1 MAGGVVRLMGERKM
15 SVSKTLKIVAAVLG
29 VMLCMGAGILLYQ
42 VKKSPGSVS
51 RNMDLGNKYL
61 LAEDYDSAI
70 SAFSK
75 AIAIDGMNADAYI
88 GRGDAYKAKEEYANA
103 WADYEKAQDI
113 SGDTNILRNRIGP
126 TVITVVSPDGA
137 GVDGAAVRLI
147 GSDHSYDFVT
157 DSTGSISEV
166 VFPEKYSVEINKES
180 YETVKTEL
188 SAESGGIVVDQIEI
202 KFVDEVAGAVEA
214 VGAAQANKDR
224 TFMGITTLEQGVES
238 RIDANGST
246 YRIRY
251 DDAGTND
258 GCVRLNLYVNDI
270 VESYSNDSVMGPF
283 QIDVYVTDIDISD
296 SYYNI
301 AVTFIGEDSESR
313 TALFAFNDSD
323 ISMIGEFDGW
333 LVPESASGDGTVLL
347 EFDIGVAMR
356 DYGSFVA
363 RPEISVHD
371 LSAEQV
377 KVHSGRKLK
386 FDSAYEDGFV
396 VPLTSNLTVYADVN
410 CTSAVGTIPAGTSV
424 RCEYPEVTAYGKL
437 HVTGGSV
444 SGYVTRSMLKESCQ
458 GMALAG

>member
-1 MAGGVVRLMGERKM
+1 MITQISSGTA
-15 SVSKTLKIVAAVLG
+15 SYT
-29 VMLCMGAGILLYQ
+29 
-42 VKKSPGSVS
+42 
-51 RNMDLGNKYL
+51 RNLDLGNKYL
-61 LAEDYDSAI
+61 LSEDYDSAI

-75 AIAIDGMNADAYI
+75 AIEIDSMNADAYI

-137 GVDGAAVRLI
+137 GVDGAAVRLV

-214 VGAAQANKDR
+214 VGAAQANKDN

-246 YRIRY
+246 YLIRY
-251 DDAGTND
+251 DIIEKNS
-258 GCVRLNLYVNDI
+258 VRVALNLYVNDV
-270 VESYSNDSVMGPF
+270 VESYGNDSVPDPY
-283 QIDVYVTDIDISD
+283 QVDVYVTDIDISD

-301 AVTFIGEDSESR
+301 ITVISGEDSITT
-313 TALFAFNDSD
+313 TAIFAFNDNA
-323 ISMIGEFDGW
+323 IHMIGEFDGW

-347 EFDIGVAMR
+347 EFDIGMMMR
-356 DYGSFVA
+356 DYGNFYA
-363 RPEISVHD
+363 RPEISVRD

-386 FDSAYEDGFV
+386 FDSAYEEGFIV
-396 VPLTSNLTVYADVN
+396 SLASNLTVYADVN

-444 SGYVTRSMLKESCQ
+444 SGYVTHKMLKDSCE
-458 GMALAG
+458 GMALYG

>member
-1 MAGGVVRLMGERKM
+1 MKNRPLLKRVI
-15 SVSKTLKIVAAVLG
+15 SVLL
-29 VMLCMGAGILLYQ
+29 ILLCVEAGFLITQISSGTASYT
-42 VKKSPGSVS
+42 
-51 RNMDLGNKYL
+51 RNLDLGNKYL
-61 LAEDYDSAI
+61 LSEDYDSAI

-75 AIAIDGMNADAYI
+75 AIEIDSMNADAYI

-137 GVDGAAVRLI
+137 GVDGAAVRLV

-214 VGAAQANKDR
+214 VGAAQANKDN

-246 YRIRY
+246 YLIRY
-251 DDAGTND
+251 DIIEKNS
-258 GCVRLNLYVNDI
+258 VRVALNLYVNDV
-270 VESYSNDSVMGPF
+270 VESYGNDSVPDPY
-283 QIDVYVTDIDISD
+283 QVDVYVTDIDISD

-301 AVTFIGEDSESR
+301 ITVISGEDSITT
-313 TALFAFNDSD
+313 TAIFAFNDNA
-323 ISMIGEFDGW
+323 IHMIGEFDGW

-347 EFDIGVAMR
+347 EFDIGMMMR
-356 DYGSFVA
+356 DYGNFYA
-363 RPEISVHD
+363 RPEISVRD

-386 FDSAYEDGFV
+386 FDSAYEEGFIV
-396 VPLTSNLTVYADVN
+396 SLASNLTVYADVN

-444 SGYVTRSMLKESCQ
+444 SGYVTHKMLKDSCE
-458 GMALAG
+458 GMALYG

>member
-1 MAGGVVRLMGERKM
+1 MGERKM
-15 SVSKTLKIVAAVLG
+15 SVSKALKIVAAILG
-29 VMLCMGAGILLYQ
+29 VLFCMGAGILLYQ

-202 KFVDEVAGAVEA
+202 KFVDEVAGVAQE
-214 VGAAQANKDR
+214 VGNILANKDR
-224 TFMGITTLEQGVES
+224 TFIGITTLESGVES
-238 RIDANGST
+238 SIDADGKT

-251 DDAGTND
+251 DDSGTTD
-258 GCVRLNLYVNDI
+258 DCVRLNLYVNDI
-270 VESYSNDSVMGPF
+270 VESYSNDSVWGLF

-301 AVTFIGEDSESR
+301 AVTFIGEDTESK
-313 TALFAFNDSD
+313 TALFAFNDDD

-333 LVPESASGDGTVLL
+333 LVPESASGEGTVLL
-347 EFDIGVAMR
+347 EFSIGVAMR
-356 DYGSFVA
+356 DYGRFVA
-363 RPEISVHD
+363 RPEISAHD
-371 LSAEQV
+371 LSAERV
-377 KVHSGRKLK
+377 KVHSGRKAK
-386 FDSAYEDGFV
+386 FESDSTYEEGFI
-396 VPLTSNLTVYADVN
+396 VPLSSNLTVYADIN
-410 CTSAVGTIPAGTSV
+410 CSSAVGSISAGTSV
-424 RCEYPEVTAYGKL
+424 SCEYPEVTAYGKL

-444 SGYVTRSMLKESCQ
+444 SGYVTRSMLKESCE
-458 GMALAG
+458 GIGLAG

>member
-1 MAGGVVRLMGERKM
+1 MGERKM
-15 SVSKTLKIVAAVLG
+15 SVSKALKIVAAILG
-29 VMLCMGAGILLYQ
+29 VLFCMGAGILLYQ

-251 DDAGTND
+251 DDAGTTD
-258 GCVRLNLYVNDI
+258 DCVRLNLYVNDI
-270 VESYSNDSVMGPF
+270 AESYSNDSVWGLF

-301 AVTFIGEDSESR
+301 AVTFIGEDTESK
-313 TALFAFNDSD
+313 TALFAFNDDD

-386 FDSAYEDGFV
+386 FDSAYEEGFV
-396 VPLTSNLTVYADVN
+396 VPLTSNLTVYADIN

-424 RCEYPEVTAYGKL
+424 SCEYPEVTAYGEFY
-437 HVTGGSV
+437 VTGGSV
-444 SGYVTRSMLKESCQ
+444 SGYVNRSMLKESCE
-458 GMALAG
+458 GIGLAG

>member
-1 MAGGVVRLMGERKM
+1 M
-15 SVSKTLKIVAAVLG
+15 SARQKLKRVIAVLG
-29 VMLCMGAGILLYQ
+29 ALLCVEIGFLAYQ
-42 VKKSPGSVS
+42 MNDSAGSVS
-51 RNMDLGNKYL
+51 RNLDLGNKYL

-75 AIAIDGMNADAYI
+75 AIEIDSMNADAYI

-214 VGAAQANKDR
+214 VGAAQANKDN

-246 YRIRY
+246 YLIRY
-251 DDAGTND
+251 DIIEKNS
-258 GCVRLNLYVNDI
+258 VRVALNLYVNDV
-270 VESYSNDSVMGPF
+270 VESYGNDSVPDPY
-283 QIDVYVTDIDISD
+283 QVDVYVTDIDISD

-301 AVTFIGEDSESR
+301 ITVISGEDSITT
-313 TALFAFNDSD
+313 TAIFAFNDNA
-323 ISMIGEFDGW
+323 IHMIGEFDGW

-347 EFDIGVAMR
+347 EFDIGMMMR
-356 DYGSFVA
+356 DYGNFYA
-363 RPEISVHD
+363 RPEISVRD

-386 FDSAYEDGFV
+386 FDSAYEEGFIV
-396 VPLTSNLTVYADVN
+396 SLASNLTVYADVN

-444 SGYVTRSMLKESCQ
+444 SGYVTHKMLKDSCE
-458 GMALAG
+458 GMALYG